1 LSMTL
6 NGAAGDTKTA
16 MQQTMRL
23 SDWEIQQ
30 LNSAWSC
37 LLEVLPQLDAD
48 VDVNIANSIWY
59 KQGFTVR
66 QEFLDAN
73 TQNYNSEVAALNF
86 GDPAALT
93 TINGWVD
100 QKTNGL
106 IETILDEI
114 PANAVMY
121 LINAIYFKGAWRKE
135 FDPEY
140 TTDATFH
147 LEDGS
152 QQPIKMMTHGQTT
165 LPYFTTSTFDAVD
178 LAYADSIYS
187 MSIFLPKAGVSVND
201 LANILSESNWNTWLD
216 SFQSQEMFFSMPKF
230 KMEYKEKL
238 NRSLTQMGMGI
249 AFGSN
254 ADFSGINGTGGLYI
268 DEAIHKS
275 FIEVNEEGTEA
286 AAVTSI
292 GIVETSMPSIPIF
305 YADRPFLF
313 AIRENKTGS
322 ILFFGKLMD
331 PS

>member
-1 LSMTL
+1 M
-6 NGAAGDTKTA
+6 NA
-16 MQQTMRL
+16 
-23 SDWEIQQ
+23 I
-30 LNSAWSC
+30 
-37 LLEVLPQLDAD
+37 LE
-48 VDVNIANSIWY
+48 
-59 KQGFTVR
+59 
-66 QEFLDAN
+66 
-73 TQNYNSEVAALNF
+73 NYNSEVTALNF

-135 FDPEY
+135 FDPQY
-140 TTDATFH
+140 TTDATFY
-147 LEDGS
+147 LEDGT

-165 LPYFTTSTFDAVD
+165 LPYFTTSTFEAVD

-187 MSIFLPKAGVSVND
+187 MSIFLPKVGVSVND
-201 LANILSESNWNTWLD
+201 LANTLSESNWNTWLD
-216 SFQSQEMFFSMPKF
+216 SFQPQEMFFSMPKF
-230 KMEYKEKL
+230 KMTYKEKL
-238 NRSLTQMGMGI
+238 NRSLADLGMGI
-249 AFGSN
+249 AFGPG

-292 GIVETSMPSIPIF
+292 GVVETSVPSIPVF

-313 AIRENKTGS
+313 TIRENKTGS
-322 ILFFGKLMD
+322 ILFFGKLMN
-331 PS
+331 PE